1 MQTCMY
7 VRIFCDINFILWIA
21 ARVHKQFMEELLLL
35 LSLLINQHLRLGMD
49 SGLIHNKLLYCI
61 SWLLNSTWLPAVTTH
76 FVYYMY
82 IQVEHSLVYILMFIM
97 SS

>member
-35 LSLLINQHLRLGMD
+35 LSLLINQHLWLGMD

-82 IQVEHSLVYILMFIM
+82 IYTS
-97 SS
+97 

>member
-1 MQTCMY
+1 MY
-7 VRIFCDINFILWIA
+7 VHVFCDINFMLWIE
-21 ARVHKQFMEELLLL
+21 ARIHKQCMEELLLL
-35 LSLLINQHLRLGMD
+35 LSLLINQHLWLGMD

-82 IQVEHSLVYILMFIM
+82 IQVEHSLVCMLVFIM